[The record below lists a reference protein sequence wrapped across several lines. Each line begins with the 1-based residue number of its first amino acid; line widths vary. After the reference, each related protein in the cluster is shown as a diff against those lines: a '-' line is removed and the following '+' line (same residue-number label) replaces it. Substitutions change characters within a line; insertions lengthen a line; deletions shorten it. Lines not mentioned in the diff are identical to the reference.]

1 MAVTEGRHAPGS
13 AGVPSGPMWVRRSL
27 RSLRPGLRGFVRVMR
42 ANPLTLLGLAM
53 VGIIVV
59 LALLIT
65 ILPIIGQALLG
76 RPLSILPY
84 DPAYYPSP
92 CPGPIVNNVTVCALP
107 PSAQH
112 FLGTDNLGRDMFSR
126 VLAALPLDLA
136 IGFSITLFAL
146 LVGGGLGLVAGYL
159 GRPGTIRGCF
169 SLMILRIACGFL
181 TLQWLMAALGIA
193 ADHCP

>member
-1 MAVTEGRHAPGS
+1 MIAAFLFFFFFSSRRRHTRLQGDWS
-13 AGVPSGPMWVRRSL
+13 SDVCSSDL
-27 RSLRPGLRGFVRVMR
+27 
-42 ANPLTLLGLAM
+42 LLGFAM
-53 VGIIVV
+53 VVIIVV

-136 IGFSITLFAL
+136 IGFS
-146 LVGGGLGLVAGYL
+146 
-159 GRPGTIRGCF
+159 
-169 SLMILRIACGFL
+169 
-181 TLQWLMAALGIA
+181 
-193 ADHCP
+193 

>member
-1 MAVTEGRHAPGS
+1 MAVAEGRRAPGS
-13 AGVPSGPMWVRRSL
+13 AGVLSGPMGVRRTL

-42 ANPLTLLGLAM
+42 ANPLTLLGFAM
-53 VGIIVV
+53 VVVIVV

-65 ILPIIGQALLG
+65 ILPIMGQALLG

-112 FLGTDNLGRDMFSR
+112 FLGTDNLGRAMLSR
-126 VLAALPLDLA
+126 VLEASHITTDF
-136 IGFSITLFAL
+136 GFSHMWYAHIF
-146 LVGGGLGLVAGYL
+146 
-159 GRPGTIRGCF
+159 
-169 SLMILRIACGFL
+169 
-181 TLQWLMAALGIA
+181 
-193 ADHCP
+193 